1 MNALDVSSVDECM
14 RLRPHIIDGQEI
26 FIRRASKIE

>member
-14 RLRPHIIDGQEI
+14 RLRPHIIDGQQI
-26 FIRRASKIE
+26 TTKRASKIQ